1 MGHQALAHHQA
12 RAGGQVGHR
21 LAVGG
26 IDALDLDHLHLH
38 RAALGQVHL
47 GDGVQDAHTQAVA
60 LAVVLFHI
68 ADMGVL
74 AHLEAVDA
82 VVLRI
87 LVAAV
92 VDAAAGHDQDVAVVP
107 DEKVV
112 VDRFLQAAFA
122 EDHRDVDALV
132 LGARLD
138 VDVDAGAVGLGDDL
152 DVGGGVAGS
161 GLAVAADV
169 VSPFG
174 DVVQVGHFGQ
184 DLLLDV
190 V

>member
-1 MGHQALAHHQA
+1 
-12 RAGGQVGHR
+12 
-21 LAVGG
+21 
-26 IDALDLDHLHLH
+26 
-38 RAALGQVHL
+38 
-47 GDGVQDAHTQAVA
+47 
-60 LAVVLFHI
+60 
-68 ADMGVL
+68 MGVL

-112 VDRFLQAAFA
+112 VDRFLQAALA

-132 LGARLD
+132 PGARLD
-138 VDVDAGAVGLGDDL
+138 VDVDAGAVRLGDDL

-169 VSPFG
+169 ISPFG

-190 V
+190 I